1 MNLRSGLP
9 IEEIATT
16 NRRAVAVIDLAVLMH
31 PTTPQA
37 FASNTP
43 RTAPGRLRR
52 PYSRFFGI
60 RAGSWKMW
68 VRNDPDGLR
77 RSTKAVRA
85 ELFDFGR
92 GAR

>member
-31 PTTPQA
+31 PITPQA

-43 RTAPGRLRR
+43 GTAPGRPEKAVQQVFRNA
-52 PYSRFFGI
+52 G
-60 RAGSWKMW
+60 GSWKMW
-68 VRNDPDGLR
+68 LRNDPDGLR